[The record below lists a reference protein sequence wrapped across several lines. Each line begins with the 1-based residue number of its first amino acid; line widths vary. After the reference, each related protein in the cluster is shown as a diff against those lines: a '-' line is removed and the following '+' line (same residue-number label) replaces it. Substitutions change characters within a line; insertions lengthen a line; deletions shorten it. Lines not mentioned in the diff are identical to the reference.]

1 MPIHFQCTFLIN
13 QGHHIH
19 TEYNFIP
26 YCFHIKSEE
35 CNMLL
40 LLECIIS
47 IIKMEEIIM
56 LKLICINKGTLG
68 YKQQ

>member
-1 MPIHFQCTFLIN
+1 
-13 QGHHIH
+13 
-19 TEYNFIP
+19 
-26 YCFHIKSEE
+26 
-35 CNMLL
+35 MLL